1 MSYSPGQ
8 AGPTRTRRSV
18 VPIIAAVIAGVL
30 LIVGIR
36 WFTTRND
43 DQGADSGPTAA
54 ATTATAAP
62 PPRAG
67 CTRVTVAAS
76 SEKAA
81 LLGQLAQTYNAA
93 GRTVDGAC
101 FDVAVSSVASG
112 TAEANLARGWDES
125 LDGPAPDAWTPAAS
139 TWVSLLASDLTAK
152 DRPNILP
159 ADAVTSPRSIVST
172 PLVLAM
178 PEPMARALGWPDTP
192 IGWSDVLALAKDPQG
207 WAAKGHPEW
216 GRFTL
221 GKTNPTVSTSGLAA
235 TVGTLVAATG
245 TSSDLTGAALQ
256 RPEVQQYLKDV
267 ETAVIHYGDTTLTY
281 LTNLQHADDSG
292 SALGYVSAVAVE
304 EKSVLDYNAGNPSG
318 NPATSGDHAPPK
330 VPLVAV
336 YPKEGTLYSDSP
348 FVVLDAPW
356 SAAEKKAGAQDFLQ
370 FLLLPEQQKA
380 FTDAGFRTADH
391 QPGEPITA
399 SPYLIPDGVTIAL
412 NPPGPT
418 VLRDVRALWT
428 QVRKPARVLVV
439 MDVSG
444 SMASESGY
452 GSESKLELAKKA
464 ATSALG
470 QLTDTDQ
477 MGLWAFTTDLPTP
490 DTITADLVA
499 VGPLA
504 QTRQPIVDAIDGLT
518 PLNGTPLYA
527 ATREAA
533 DAMNAQRDPGSINAV
548 VVLTD
553 GRNEYT
559 DNDLDGLLRELGA
572 SAQEN
577 GVRVFTIAYGPDAD
591 LATLQEISEASRAA
605 AYDARNPT
613 SIDKVFSD
621 VLSNF

>member
-1 MSYSPGQ
+1 MSYPPGQ
-8 AGPTRTRRSV
+8 AAPRKRSNV

-36 WFTTRND
+36 WFTTRGD
-43 DQGADSGPTAA
+43 DSPGVGSGPTTTG
-54 ATTATAAP
+54 ATVAP
-62 PPRAG
+62 PRDG

-81 LLGQLAQTYNAA
+81 LLQQMAQTYNTSGRTAA
-93 GRTVDGAC
+93 GQC
-101 FDVAVSSVASG
+101 FDVQVNSVASG
-112 TAEANLARGWDES
+112 TAEARLAQGWDES

-159 ADAVTSPRSIVST
+159 ADAVTKPASIVST

-178 PEPMARALGWPDTP
+178 PEPMARALGWPDAQ

-216 GRFTL
+216 GKFTL

-235 TVGTLVAATG
+235 TIGTLVAATG
-245 TSSDLTGAALQ
+245 TSSDLTEAALQ

-292 SALGYVSAVAVE
+292 AALGYVSTVAVE

-318 NPATSGDHAPPK
+318 NPTTLADHAPPK

-348 FVVLDAPW
+348 FVILDAPW
-356 SAAEKKAGAQDFLQ
+356 SSADKQAGARDFQ
-370 FLLLPEQQKA
+370 EFLLLPEQQSA
-380 FTDAGFRTADH
+380 FTAAGFRTADH

-399 SPYLIPDGVTIAL
+399 SPYLIADGVQIGL
-412 NPPGPT
+412 NPPGPK
-418 VLRDVRALWT
+418 VLSDVRALWT

-464 ATSALG
+464 ATSALS

-490 DTITADLVA
+490 TTITADLVD
-499 VGPLA
+499 VGPLG
-504 QTRQPIVDAIDGLT
+504 QTRQPIVEAISGLT

-533 DAMNAQRDPGSINAV
+533 DAMNAQNDPNSINAV

>member
-1 MSYSPGQ
+1 MSYPPGQ
-8 AGPTRTRRSV
+8 AGPTRKRSNV
-18 VPIIAAVIAGVL
+18 VPIIAAVVAGVL

-36 WFTTRND
+36 WFTTRGD
-43 DQGADSGPTAA
+43 DSTSGSGPT
-54 ATTATAAP
+54 TTATGAP
-62 PPRAG
+62 PPRDG

-81 LLGQLAQTYNAA
+81 LLQQMAQTYHSS
-93 GRTVDGAC
+93 GRTVDGKC
-101 FDVAVSSVASG
+101 FDVQVNSVASG
-112 TAEANLARGWDES
+112 TAEATLAQGWDEA

-152 DRPNILP
+152 DRPTILP
-159 ADAVTSPRSIVST
+159 AEAAKSIVST

-178 PEPMARALGWPDTP
+178 PEPMARALGWPDAQ

-235 TVGTLVAATG
+235 TIGTLVAATG
-245 TSSDLTGAALQ
+245 TSSDLTEAALQ

-292 SALGYVSAVAVE
+292 AALGYVSAVAVE

-318 NPATSGDHAPPK
+318 NPATLGDHAPPK

-348 FVVLDAPW
+348 FVILDAPW
-356 SAAEKKAGAQDFLQ
+356 STADKQAGAQDFME
-370 FLLLPEQQKA
+370 FLLLPEQQKV
-380 FTDAGFRTADH
+380 FTEANFRTADH
-391 QPGEPITA
+391 QPGEPITS
-399 SPYLIPDGVTIAL
+399 SPYLIADGVTIAL
-412 NPPGPT
+412 NPPGPS

-452 GSESKLELAKKA
+452 GSESKLDLAKKA

-490 DTITADLVA
+490 DTITADLVG

-504 QTRQPIVDAIDGLT
+504 QTRQPIIDAISSLT

-533 DAMNAQRDPGSINAV
+533 KAMNAQKDPNSINAV

-559 DNDLDGLLRELGA
+559 DNDLDGLLRELNA

>member
-1 MSYSPGQ
+1 VTDQPGN
-8 AGPTRTRRSV
+8 AAPRKRSNV

-36 WFTTRND
+36 WFTTRED
-43 DQGADSGPTAA
+43 TSTTGSGD
-54 ATTATAAP
+54 TTATAQP
-62 PPRAG
+62 HRDG
-67 CTRVTVAAS
+67 CTTVTVAAS

-81 LLGQLAQTYNAA
+81 LLQELANRYSNS

-101 FDVAVSSVASG
+101 FDMQVNSVASG
-112 TAEANLARGWDES
+112 TAEAKLAQGWDES
-125 LDGPAPDAWTPAAS
+125 LDGPAPDVWTPAAS

-159 ADAVTSPRSIVST
+159 AATGSTPASTSSITST

-178 PEPMARALGWPDTP
+178 PEPMAKALGWPDAE
-192 IGWSDVLALAKDPQG
+192 IGWSDVLTLAQDPQG

-221 GKTNPTVSTSGLAA
+221 GKTNPNVSTSGLAA
-235 TVGTLVAATG
+235 TIGTLVAATG
-245 TSSDLTGAALQ
+245 TSSDLTEAALQ

-267 ETAVIHYGDTTLTY
+267 ETSVIHYGDTTLTY

-292 SALGYVSAVAVE
+292 AALGYVSAVAVE

-318 NPATSGDHAPPK
+318 NPATLGQHAPPK

-336 YPKEGTLYSDSP
+336 YPKEGTLDSDSP
-348 FVVLDAPW
+348 FVILNAPW
-356 SAAEKKAGAQDFLQ
+356 SSAQKQAGAQDFLE

-380 FTDAGFRTADH
+380 FTDANFRTADG
-391 QPGEPITA
+391 QPGDPITS
-399 SPYLIPDGVTIAL
+399 SPYVIADGVKITL
-412 NPPGPT
+412 NPPGPQ
-418 VLRDVRALWT
+418 VLSDVRALWT

-444 SMASESGY
+444 SMAAESGY
-452 GSESKLELAKKA
+452 GSESKLDLAKKA
-464 ATSALG
+464 ATSALS
-470 QLTDTDQ
+470 QLSDTDQ
-477 MGLWAFTTDLPTP
+477 LGLWSFTTDLPTP
-490 DTITADLVA
+490 DTITADLVDVA
-499 VGPLA
+499 PLA
-504 QTRQPIVDAIDGLT
+504 QTRQPIVNAIAGLT

-527 ATREAA
+527 ATRNAA
-533 DAMNAQRDPGSINAV
+533 ATMNAEQEPGSINAV

-559 DNDLDGLLRELGA
+559 DNDLEGLLRELEA

-591 LATLQEISEASRAA
+591 LATLQAISEASRAA

>member
-1 MSYSPGQ
+1 MSYPPGQ
-8 AGPTRTRRSV
+8 AGPRKRSNV
-18 VPIIAAVIAGVL
+18 VPIVAAVIAGVL

-36 WFTTRND
+36 WFTTRGD
-43 DQGADSGPTAA
+43 DSTSGSGPT
-54 ATTATAAP
+54 TTATGAP
-62 PPRAG
+62 PPRDG

-81 LLGQLAQTYNAA
+81 LLQQMAQTYHSS
-93 GRTVDGAC
+93 GRTVDGKC
-101 FDVAVSSVASG
+101 FDVQVNSVASG
-112 TAEANLARGWDES
+112 TAEANLAQGWDEA

-152 DRPNILP
+152 DRPTILP
-159 ADAVTSPRSIVST
+159 AEAAKSIVST

-178 PEPMARALGWPDTP
+178 PEPMARALGWPDAQ

-235 TVGTLVAATG
+235 TIGTLVAATG
-245 TSSDLTGAALQ
+245 TSSDLTEAALQ

-292 SALGYVSAVAVE
+292 AALGYVSAVAVE

-318 NPATSGDHAPPK
+318 NPATLGDHAPPK

-336 YPKEGTLYSDSP
+336 YPKEGTLYSDSR
-348 FVVLDAPW
+348 FVILDAPW
-356 SAAEKKAGAQDFLQ
+356 STADKQAGAQDFME
-370 FLLLPEQQKA
+370 FLLLPEQQKV
-380 FTDAGFRTADH
+380 FTEANFRTADH
-391 QPGEPITA
+391 QPGEPITS
-399 SPYLIPDGVTIAL
+399 SPYLIADGVTIAL
-412 NPPGPT
+412 NPPGPS

-452 GSESKLELAKKA
+452 GSESKLDLAKKA

-490 DTITADLVA
+490 DTITADLVG

-504 QTRQPIVDAIDGLT
+504 QTRQPIIDAISSLT

-533 DAMNAQRDPGSINAV
+533 KAMNAQKDPNSINAV

-559 DNDLDGLLRELGA
+559 DNDLDGLLRELNA
-572 SAQEN
+572 SAEED

>member
-1 MSYSPGQ
+1 MTHPYGSQPP
-8 AGPTRTRRSV
+8 ARRGNKV
-18 VPIIAAVIAGVL
+18 LPIIAAVIAGVL

-36 WFTTRND
+36 WFTTRD
-43 DQGADSGPTAA
+43 DTTTTGSD
-54 ATTATAAP
+54 ATTAGTAAP
-62 PPRAG
+62 PRDG
-67 CTRVTVAAS
+67 CTGVTVAAS

-81 LLGQLAQTYNAA
+81 LLDQLAQAYNSS

-101 FDVAVSSVASG
+101 YDIRVDSVASG
-112 TAEANLARGWDES
+112 TAEANLAQGWDES
-125 LDGPAPDAWTPAAS
+125 LDGPAPDVWTPAAS

-159 ADAVTSPRSIVST
+159 TDTASIGSVTST

-178 PEPMARALGWPDTP
+178 PEPMARALGWPDAQ

-207 WAAKGHPEW
+207 WAARGHPEW

-245 TSSDLTGAALQ
+245 TSSDLTEAALQ

-292 SALGYVSAVAVE
+292 AALGYVSAVAVE

-318 NPATSGDHAPPK
+318 NPATLGDHAPPK

-348 FVVLDAPW
+348 YVILEAPW
-356 SAAEKKAGAQDFLQ
+356 STADKKAGAQDFLA
-370 FLLLPEQQKA
+370 FLLAPEQQKV
-380 FTDAGFRTADH
+380 FTDNNFRTADG
-391 QPGEPITA
+391 QPGDPITA
-399 SPYLIPDGVTIAL
+399 SPYLIADGVKITL
-412 NPPGPT
+412 NPPGPA
-418 VLRDVRALWT
+418 VLRDVRELWT

-439 MDVSG
+439 MDISG
-444 SMASESGY
+444 SMAGESGY

-490 DTITADLVA
+490 DTITAHLVD
-499 VGPLA
+499 VGPLE
-504 QTRQPIVDAIDGLT
+504 QTRQPIIDAIAGLT

-527 ATREAA
+527 ATRTAA
-533 DAMNAQRDPGSINAV
+533 ATMNAQNDPDSINAV

-559 DNDLDGLLRELGA
+559 DNDLDGLRRELNA

>member
-1 MSYSPGQ
+1 VSYPPGQ
-8 AGPTRTRRSV
+8 AGPRKRSNV
-18 VPIIAAVIAGVL
+18 VPIVAAVIAGVL

-36 WFTTRND
+36 WFTTRGD
-43 DQGADSGPTAA
+43 DSTSGSGPT
-54 ATTATAAP
+54 TTATGAP
-62 PPRAG
+62 PPRDG

-81 LLGQLAQTYNAA
+81 LLQQMAQTYHSS
-93 GRTVDGAC
+93 GRTVDGKC
-101 FDVAVSSVASG
+101 FDVQVNSVASG
-112 TAEANLARGWDES
+112 TAEANLAQGWDEA

-152 DRPNILP
+152 DRPTILP
-159 ADAVTSPRSIVST
+159 AEAAKSIVST

-178 PEPMARALGWPDTP
+178 PEPMARALGWPDAQ

-235 TVGTLVAATG
+235 TIGTLVAATG
-245 TSSDLTGAALQ
+245 TSSDLTEAALQ

-292 SALGYVSAVAVE
+292 AALGYVSAVAVE

-318 NPATSGDHAPPK
+318 NPATLGDHAPPK

-348 FVVLDAPW
+348 FVILDAPW
-356 SAAEKKAGAQDFLQ
+356 STADKQAGAQDFME
-370 FLLLPEQQKA
+370 FLLLPEQQKV
-380 FTDAGFRTADH
+380 FTEANFRTADH
-391 QPGEPITA
+391 QPGEPITS
-399 SPYLIPDGVTIAL
+399 SPYLIADGVTIAL
-412 NPPGPT
+412 NPPGPS

-452 GSESKLELAKKA
+452 GSESKLDLAKKA

-490 DTITADLVA
+490 DTITADLVG

-504 QTRQPIVDAIDGLT
+504 QTRQPIIDAISSLT

-533 DAMNAQRDPGSINAV
+533 KAMNAQKDPNSINAV

-559 DNDLDGLLRELGA
+559 DNDLDGLLRELNA
-572 SAQEN
+572 SAEED

-621 VLSNF
+621 VLSHF

>member
-1 MSYSPGQ
+1 
-8 AGPTRTRRSV
+8 
-18 VPIIAAVIAGVL
+18 
-30 LIVGIR
+30 
-36 WFTTRND
+36 
-43 DQGADSGPTAA
+43 
-54 ATTATAAP
+54 
-62 PPRAG
+62 
-67 CTRVTVAAS
+67 
-76 SEKAA
+76 
-81 LLGQLAQTYNAA
+81 
-93 GRTVDGAC
+93 
-101 FDVAVSSVASG
+101 
-112 TAEANLARGWDES
+112 
-125 LDGPAPDAWTPAAS
+125 
-139 TWVSLLASDLTAK
+139 
-152 DRPNILP
+152 
-159 ADAVTSPRSIVST
+159 
-172 PLVLAM
+172 
-178 PEPMARALGWPDTP
+178 
-192 IGWSDVLALAKDPQG
+192 
-207 WAAKGHPEW
+207 
-216 GRFTL
+216 
-221 GKTNPTVSTSGLAA
+221 VSTSGLAA
-235 TVGTLVAATG
+235 TIGTLVAATG
-245 TSSDLTGAALQ
+245 TSSELTEAALQ

-292 SALGYVSAVAVE
+292 AALGYVSAVAVE

-318 NPATSGDHAPPK
+318 NPATLGDHAPPK

-348 FVVLDAPW
+348 FVILDAPW
-356 SAAEKKAGAQDFLQ
+356 STADKKAGAQDFLE
-370 FLLLPEQQKA
+370 FLLLPEQQKV
-380 FTDAGFRTADH
+380 FTDANFRTADH
-391 QPGEPITA
+391 QPGEPITS
-399 SPYLIPDGVTIAL
+399 SPYLIADGVRVTL

-464 ATSALG
+464 ATSALS

-477 MGLWAFTTDLPTP
+477 VGLWAFTTDLPTP
-490 DTITADLVA
+490 NTITADLVD

-504 QTRQPIVDAIDGLT
+504 QTRQPIVDAIAGLT

-527 ATREAA
+527 ATRDAA
-533 DAMNAQRDPGSINAV
+533 ETMNAQSDPNSINAV

-559 DNDLDGLLRELGA
+559 DNDLDGLLRELTA

-591 LATLQEISEASRAA
+591 LATLQEISQASRAA

>member
-1 MSYSPGQ
+1 MSYPTGQ
-8 AGPTRTRRSV
+8 GAPRKSTKA
-18 VPIIAAVIAGVL
+18 VPIIAAVIAGVV

-36 WFTTRND
+36 WFTTRD
-43 DQGADSGPTAA
+43 DGTGAAPQTPGATASS
-54 ATTATAAP
+54 AAP
-62 PPRAG
+62 PREG

-81 LLGQLAQTYNAA
+81 LLGQLATQYNGA
-93 GRTVDGAC
+93 GRTVNGAC
-101 FDVAVSSVASG
+101 YDIAVNSVASG
-112 TAEANLARGWDES
+112 TAEANLAQGWDES
-125 LDGPAPDAWTPAAS
+125 LDGPAPDVWTPAAS
-139 TWVSLLASDLTAK
+139 TWVTLLASDLTAK
-152 DRPNILP
+152 DKPSILP
-159 ADAVTSPRSIVST
+159 AQSTSITST

-178 PEPMARALGWPDTP
+178 PQPMATALGWPDAE

-207 WAAKGHPEW
+207 WASRGHPEW

-221 GKTNPTVSTSGLAA
+221 GKTNPNVSTSGLAA
-235 TVGTLVAATG
+235 TIGTLVAATG
-245 TSSDLTGAALQ
+245 TSSDLTEAALQ

-267 ETAVIHYGDTTLTY
+267 ETSVIHYGDTTLTY

-292 SALGYVSAVAVE
+292 AALGYVSAVAVE

-318 NPATSGDHAPPK
+318 DPKTLGQHAAPK

-336 YPKEGTLYSDSP
+336 YPKEGTLSSDSP
-348 FVVLDAPW
+348 FVILDAPW
-356 SAAEKKAGAQDFLQ
+356 STADKQAGAQDFQ
-370 FLLLPEQQKA
+370 AYLLLPQQQKA
-380 FTDAGFRTADH
+380 FTDANFRTADG
-391 QPGEPITA
+391 QPGDPITA
-399 SPYLIPDGVTIAL
+399 SPYLIPDGVKITL
-412 NPPGPT
+412 NPPGPQ
-418 VLRDVRALWT
+418 VLSDVRSLWT

-444 SMASESGY
+444 SMASASGY
-452 GSESKLELAKKA
+452 GSESKLDLAKKA
-464 ATSALG
+464 ATSALS

-477 MGLWAFTTDLPTP
+477 VGLWAFTTDLPTP
-490 DTITADLVA
+490 DTITADLVD

-504 QTRQPIVDAIDGLT
+504 QTRQPIVDAIAQLT

-527 ATREAA
+527 ATRTAA
-533 DAMNAQRDPGSINAV
+533 QTMNAEQHAGSINAV

-613 SIDKVFSD
+613 SIDKVFAA

>member
-1 MSYSPGQ
+1 MSYPPGQ
-8 AGPTRTRRSV
+8 AGPTRKRSNV
-18 VPIIAAVIAGVL
+18 VPIIAAVIVGVL
-30 LIVGIR
+30 LIIGIR
-36 WFTTRND
+36 WFTTRD
-43 DQGADSGPTAA
+43 DDSSGSGSGAASTG
-54 ATTATAAP
+54 ATAAP
-62 PPRAG
+62 PRDG

-81 LLGQLAQTYNAA
+81 LMQQMAQTYNSS
-93 GRTVDGAC
+93 GRTVDGKC
-101 FDVAVSSVASG
+101 FDIQVNSVASG
-112 TAEANLARGWDES
+112 TAEATLARGWDES

-139 TWVSLLASDLTAK
+139 TWVSLLASDLTAQ

-159 ADAVTSPRSIVST
+159 AQSPSIVST

-178 PEPMARALGWPDTP
+178 PEPMARTLGWPDAE

-216 GRFTL
+216 GKFTL

-235 TVGTLVAATG
+235 TIGTLVAATG
-245 TSSDLTGAALQ
+245 TSSDLTEAALQ

-267 ETAVIHYGDTTLTY
+267 ESAVIHYGDTTLTY

-318 NPATSGDHAPPK
+318 NPATLGDHAPPK

-348 FVVLDAPW
+348 FVILDASW
-356 SAAEKKAGAQDFLQ
+356 STPDKQAGAQDFME
-370 FLLLPEQQKA
+370 FLLLPEQQKV
-380 FTDAGFRTADH
+380 FTDANFRTADH

-399 SPYLIPDGVTIAL
+399 SPYLIADGVTITL

-418 VLRDVRALWT
+418 VLRDVRQVWT

-464 ATSALG
+464 ATSALS

-490 DTITADLVA
+490 DTITADLVG

-504 QTRQPIVDAIDGLT
+504 QTRQPIVAAIAGLT

-533 DAMNAQRDPGSINAV
+533 DAMNAQNDPNSINAV

-559 DNDLDGLLRELGA
+559 DNDLDGLLRELNA